1 MSSTPT
7 NRVLT
12 SSAFETLF
20 TVRPAVLPNQ
30 SDAATRLM
38 AEGSSDTRLFFDH
51 DVQFKERHTGDPR
64 WQILAVLAER
74 STVREA
80 LLAAK

>member
-30 SDAATRLM
+30 SAAATRLM